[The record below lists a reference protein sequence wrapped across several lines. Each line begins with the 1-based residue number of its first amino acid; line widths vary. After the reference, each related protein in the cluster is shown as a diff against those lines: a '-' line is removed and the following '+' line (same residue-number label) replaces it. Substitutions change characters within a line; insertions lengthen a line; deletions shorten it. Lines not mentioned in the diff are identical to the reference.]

1 MTVSR
6 TLAAFAAIA
15 FCTASLPALAHAATP
30 DAVEITV
37 PTTDLSLNTAD
48 GRAMLHKRIHIA
60 AKTACMTVI
69 PTSDEFSDAMQSCEE
84 QAVSQA
90 RQAVRSAVRLAEAN
104 QAISLQAS
112 AIPR

>member
-15 FCTASLPALAHAATP
+15 LCTAGLPALAHAATQ
-30 DAVEITV
+30 DVVEISV
-37 PTTDLSLNTAD
+37 PTADLNLSTTG
-48 GRAMLHKRIHIA
+48 GRAALHKRIHLA
-60 AKTACMTVI
+60 AKTACMKAS
-69 PTSDEFSDAMQSCEE
+69 PTSNDFSEAMQSCEE
-84 QAVSQA
+84 QAVGQV
-90 RQAVRSAVRLAEAN
+90 RGAVRSAVRLAAAN

>member
-15 FCTASLPALAHAATP
+15 LCTAGLPALAHAAAQ
-30 DAVEITV
+30 DAVEINV
-37 PTTDLSLNTAD
+37 PTTDLNLNTAD
-48 GRAMLHKRIHIA
+48 GVSTLHKRIHMA
-60 AKTACMTVI
+60 ARTACTKAN
-69 PTSDEFSDAMQSCEE
+69 PAANEFSEGMRSCEE

-90 RQAVRSAVRLAEAN
+90 REAARSAVRVAEAN
-104 QAISLQAS
+104 QAVSLQAS